1 MSNIV
6 IFPQIR
12 YVLVSNWLDNQL
24 YRVYHIL
31 TYANGMDCFVKKK
44 LHQLIES
51 MKLCVEWRHQAD
63 RSVS

>member
-12 YVLVSNWLDNQL
+12 YVLVSNWLDNQF

-44 LHQLIES
+44 AS
-51 MKLCVEWRHQAD
+51 SAD
-63 RSVS
+63 